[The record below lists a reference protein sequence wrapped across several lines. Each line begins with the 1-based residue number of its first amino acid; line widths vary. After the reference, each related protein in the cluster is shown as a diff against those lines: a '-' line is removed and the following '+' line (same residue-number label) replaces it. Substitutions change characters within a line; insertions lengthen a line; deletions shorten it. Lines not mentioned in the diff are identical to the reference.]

1 MIQHQINNNKGKAQY
16 GIRFIYQADNA
27 KLIYS
32 RGRIFLIFA
41 HYNIFDDDYKGHN
54 ADTVAT
60 FNDNLE
66 DTDFGIIFGASHS
79 LIQSVTYDDN
89 YFWTATL
96 SDGYPQGI
104 RVQYIS
110 KREFQ
115 NNYEYLKKII

>member
-1 MIQHQINNNKGKAQY
+1 M
-16 GIRFIYQADNA
+16 RFTYQADNA

-32 RGRIFLIFA
+32 RGRIVLIFA
-41 HYNIFDDDYKGHN
+41 HYNYFTDEKMGHN

-66 DTDFGIIFGASHS
+66 DLDFGVIWGASHA
-79 LIQSVTYDDN
+79 LIQSATFDDN

-96 SDGYPQGI
+96 SDAYPQGI

-110 KREFQ
+110 KRDFQ
-115 NNYEYLKKII
+115 NNYDAVAKKII